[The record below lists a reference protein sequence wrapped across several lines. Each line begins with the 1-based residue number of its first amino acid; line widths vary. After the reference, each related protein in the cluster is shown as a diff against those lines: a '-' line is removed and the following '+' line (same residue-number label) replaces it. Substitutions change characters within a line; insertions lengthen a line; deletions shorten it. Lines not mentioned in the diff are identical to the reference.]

1 MLGLLIILGTNRS
14 KSFEIPFYRDL
25 VEFMATY
32 LLDLKEKKKGRFV
45 GYHLHLVVVILTNPR
60 DRE

>member
-1 MLGLLIILGTNRS
+1 MLSLLIILGTNRS

-32 LLDLKEKKKGRFV
+32 LLDLKGKKKKKKED
-45 GYHLHLVVVILTNPR
+45 LWDITST
-60 DRE
+60 